1 MAGNGMYKMS
11 FFVSVDEL
19 AVDNQYHFYENVRN
33 IFSRYCAEYSGIF
46 RIRAREDLIWELELG
61 VHKLI

>member
-1 MAGNGMYKMS
+1 MYKMS

-33 IFSRYCAEYSGIF
+33 NFSRYYTGIF
-46 RIRAREDLIWELELG
+46 AEQENKRAGVDLVWKLG